1 MDLSEGDSDSADMA
15 ALMGFSSFGSQNP
28 PAKKRKFN
36 PSTDAFVS
44 VEELEKI
51 DRGGKKG
58 QGSGG
63 NNVPLGKMRTIG
75 VKSERRNEEEIDLDD
90 EDEETGEGGASLI
103 EEARREGDGE
113 EEEGPNYID
122 TSAPAP
128 LEAHQNQTQ
137 QDNPERAEVQ
147 AKIDSIVDA
156 VTHLQNV
163 IAEMPTLIPLPARPQ
178 FHSTHNMTGG
188 SGHDQR
194 GQKRQ
199 GNDKWYEGYYDP
211 SFNENP
217 WAKLEKEMGLQTK
230 GTWIESIFETS

>member
-1 MDLSEGDSDSADMA
+1 MDLSDGDSDAVDMA

-44 VEELEKI
+44 GEELEKI

-90 EDEETGEGGASLI
+90 EDEETAVGGASL
-103 EEARREGDGE
+103 EEEGKREGE
-113 EEEGPNYID
+113 EDEEGPNYID

-128 LEAHQNQTQ
+128 LEAQAQDQ
-137 QDNPERAEVQ
+137 QPNPQHAEMQ
-147 AKIDSIVDA
+147 AKIDSILNSIPPA
-156 VTHLQNV
+156 QNV
-163 IAEMPTLIPLPARPQ
+163 IAEVPNMIPLPARPQ
-178 FHSTHNMTGG
+178 FQGTQSMAG
-188 SGHDQR
+188 SSRQGQR
-194 GQKRQ
+194 GPKGQR
-199 GNDKWYEGYYDP
+199 NDRWYEGYYDP

-217 WAKLEKEMGLQTK
+217 WARLEKEMGLQTK
-230 GTWIESIFETS
+230 GIWVERH

>member
-1 MDLSEGDSDSADMA
+1 MDLSDGDSDAADMA

-44 VEELEKI
+44 GEELEKI

-75 VKSERRNEEEIDLDD
+75 VKSERKNEEEIDLDD
-90 EDEETGEGGASLI
+90 EDEETAEGGASLR
-103 EEARREGDGE
+103 EEGKREEDE

-128 LEAHQNQTQ
+128 LEAQTQNQQ
-137 QDNPERAEVQ
+137 LNPEHAEMQ
-147 AKIDSIVDA
+147 AKIDSILNSIPPA
-156 VTHLQNV
+156 QNV
-163 IAEMPTLIPLPARPQ
+163 IAEVTNLIPLPARPQ
-178 FHSTHNMTGG
+178 FHGTHGMAG
-188 SGHDQR
+188 SSKQDHR
-194 GQKRQ
+194 GQKGQR
-199 GNDKWYEGYYDP
+199 NDRWYEGYYDP

-217 WAKLEKEMGLQTK
+217 WAKLENEMGLQTK
-230 GTWIESIFETS
+230 GTWIERQ